1 MYYARISIYN
11 LCDKQNFSYK
21 LGMHWTDELHAAAIS
36 IANFVNRSDIDGRL
50 LATSGVKLDRALFPV
65 LSRIGLSAGISTV
78 ALANLI
84 GRDHSTISRQV
95 TKLEELGLVEKASSP
110 ADARVR
116 LLFVSS
122 DGKSLLHKIRQGR
135 RRFLEKQF
143 ASWSEG
149 ELLLLTRYLYRLSK
163 TLNDEQILE

>member
-1 MYYARISIYN
+1 MN
-11 LCDKQNFSYK
+11 
-21 LGMHWTDELHAAAIS
+21 WTDELHKAAIS
-36 IANFVNRSDIDGRL
+36 IANFVNRSDIDARL
-50 LATSGVKLDRALFPV
+50 LATAGVKLDRALFPV

-95 TKLEELGLVEKASSP
+95 ARLEELGLVEKASSP

-135 RRFLEKQF
+135 RRFLERQF
-143 ASWSEG
+143 VSWSEE
-149 ELLLLTRYLYRLSK
+149 ELLLLTRYLNRLTK
-163 TLNDEQILE
+163 TLNDEPIGE